1 MSIESKTKEHGEII
15 RNHGKPWEYGHYV
28 EVCPLE
34 DALKAVETHARSRA
48 IEFQRWKEVN
58 SYKVYKHDDTFFFRL
73 YDRDPS
79 DENEYTIENLY
90 ELFSHSIDN
99 KQPYTPDQLKE
110 AINTVLGPVK
120 SKNKQ

>member
-48 IEFQRWKEVN
+48 IEFAFWAAKEGWICNKPSGLWFQRAW
-58 SYKVYKHDDTFFFRL
+58 
-73 YDRDPS
+73 DPFITG
-79 DENEYTIENLY
+79 DQLY
-90 ELFSHSIDN
+90 ELFSQQTDNHSIDN